1 MSGKENLMDE
11 IASGTGVDVV
21 RILEICRDVEVYVSE
36 LYYYFEESF
45 SDIPDMSRLWKKTAM
60 EEENHAKQFVLAIN
74 LRKQDLVHSV
84 SIDLDGAEAVLN
96 KVKSVYETVRQSKPA
111 IADAL
116 RMAIELEEELAE
128 YHLSVLARFQDKSH
142 KMLFEAMM
150 NHDNGHALEL
160 IKAYQNVMA
169 SQ

>member
-1 MSGKENLMDE
+1 MDE

-45 SDIPDMSRLWKKTAM
+45 SDIPDMSKLWKKTAM

-116 RMAIELEEELAE
+116 RMAIELEEELAA